1 MTDTVNI
8 GIEPEARQ
16 QTADALAKVLADTY
30 TLYIKVQG
38 FHWNVTGPQF
48 NALHNMF
55 EEQYIDL
62 RDAADEI
69 AERMRALGAACP
81 GSFAQLLELTAIKEQ
96 TEIPSGTAMVK
107 ELLADHE
114 TVSRTAKAAL
124 QTAEQAGDDAS
135 GDMMVQR
142 MQVHDKTAWMLRSM
156 VA

>member
-1 MTDTVNI
+1 M
-8 GIEPEARQ
+8 
-16 QTADALAKVLADTY
+16 AKQVKPATIDDYLKLEEVL
-30 TLYIKVQG
+30 
-38 FHWNVTGPQF
+38 P
-48 NALHNMF
+48 
-55 EEQYIDL
+55 
-62 RDAADEI
+62 
-69 AERMRALGAACP
+69 
-81 GSFAQLLELTAIKEQ
+81 AIKEQ